1 MHRTEATVWSL
12 QHACSERISK
22 KDRSEVETELCGG
35 KDFVAFKNGTPVKL
49 TITIN
54 NTPGYLYLYWNGEQN
69 GLVVTNAA
77 PQA

>member
-1 MHRTEATVWSL
+1 MKLKLSFAE
-12 QHACSERISK
+12 E
-22 KDRSEVETELCGG
+22 